1 MKQKSINQLFKMIV
15 PKLALCFLVFIFLLL
30 PQSLSAHG
38 ADLNG
43 LPADFIMSMYLK
55 LGFEHIIPLGLDHIL
70 FVVCLFFLSP
80 KLKTVILQAT
90 SFTVAHTIT
99 LGLAMYG
106 VISAPTHIVEPIIA
120 LSIMFLAIENIISD
134 QLKPTRII
142 VVFIFGLIHGLGFA
156 SALSELGLPEDKF
169 LLSLLTFNV
178 GVELGQ
184 ITIIL
189 LLWFLIG
196 KWFSQKSWYKKR
208 IVIPVS
214 VLIAGISF
222 YWMIERIFFAT

>member
-1 MKQKSINQLFKMIV
+1 MSFFKNRFALICTLF
-15 PKLALCFLVFIFLLL
+15 LFLTNTT
-30 PQSLSAHG
+30 AYGHG

-70 FVVCLFFLSP
+70 FIVCLFFLSP

-90 SFTVAHTIT
+90 AFTVAHTIT

-106 VISAPTHIVEPIIA
+106 VISAPSYIIEPIIA
-120 LSIMFLAIENIISD
+120 LSILFLALENIISD

-142 VVFIFGLIHGLGFA
+142 VVFLFGLIHGLGFA
-156 SALSELGLPEDKF
+156 SVLSDLGLPEDKF

-184 ITIIL
+184 ISIIIA
-189 LLWFLIG
+189 LWWLIG
-196 KWFSQKSWYKKR
+196 KWFHKKEWYKKR

-214 VLIAGISF
+214 VVIAIISF
-222 YWMIERIFFAT
+222 YWIIERIFFTS